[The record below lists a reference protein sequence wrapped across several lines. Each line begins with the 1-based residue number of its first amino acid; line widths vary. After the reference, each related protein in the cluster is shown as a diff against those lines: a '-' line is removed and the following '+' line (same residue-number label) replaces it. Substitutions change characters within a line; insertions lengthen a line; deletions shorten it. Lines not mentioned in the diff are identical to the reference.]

1 MTGDE
6 KMPAAKKKIVRKRR
20 AVLDRAQ
27 LKQREIGIIA
37 DLKAGALSYR
47 KIADKWKV
55 SLPTVNAKAR
65 KANIHRPRGRRPMGV
80 KVVPV
85 RIGRPTPTAKKV
97 GRPAKKIA
105 ATIAPIA
112 KVKLARLRK
121 RGRRVAKARFA
132 IAKRPKFMDAFREL
146 LLHHYPAIA
155 YVKVHRLEKV
165 LGKELG

>member
-1 MTGDE
+1 
-6 KMPAAKKKIVRKRR
+6 MPAAKKVVRRRR

-80 KVVPV
+80 TVVPV
-85 RIGRPTPTAKKV
+85 KIGRPAATPKRR
-97 GRPAKKIA
+97 GRPPKKA
-105 ATIAPIA
+105 PATLAP
-112 KVKLARLRK
+112 
-121 RGRRVAKARFA
+121 VAKA
-132 IAKRPKFMDAFREL
+132 AKVRRRGRKVARRRAAVVSRPKFMDAFREL

-165 LGKELG
+165 LDKELA